1 MDDNQKSDYYQTASL
16 QYVRHMYISILYE
29 HFIQQ
34 HLNKLI
40 FLYGSCILT
49 DFDVQGWASPSMP
62 LEIDKRNKFII
73 YLFRYLIEI
82 KYYPFGSI

>member
-1 MDDNQKSDYYQTASL
+1 MDDYQYPDDYQTASL
-16 QYVRHMYISILYE
+16 QCVRRILYE
-29 HFIQQ
+29 NFIQ
-34 HLNKLI
+34 HHRNIPI

-49 DFDVQGWASPSMP
+49 DFDVQGWASPSLP